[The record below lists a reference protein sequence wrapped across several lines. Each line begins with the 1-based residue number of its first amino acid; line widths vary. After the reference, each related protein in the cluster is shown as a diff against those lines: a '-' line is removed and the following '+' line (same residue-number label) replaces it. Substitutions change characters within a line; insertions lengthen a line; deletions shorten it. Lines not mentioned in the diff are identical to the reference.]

1 MIEKRFP
8 RKLNKSADSRLLGP
22 DEMSDAININTSE
35 DTRSGGGNAGVIKPI
50 KSNKALDG
58 GFVEFEGTDKTVV
71 GKAICEKYNV
81 IYFFVHESGGDNGIY
96 AYDPDGYFPN
106 SSFGSGVEKIF
117 ANSILSWSSD
127 AFVKADITYVQ
138 RNYVADDG
146 TLYED
151 VPYLFFTDNQSEPK
165 KINVLRAIENDFTS
179 SGLSLDDFVLV
190 CPKTPQD
197 PIISPL
203 DSENGGWGNESEFN
217 SNEFLSVE
225 GFQFC
230 YQLVYKDGSESALSA
245 FSRIYVPP
253 GYLNYT
259 GSTDVSSL
267 NSDNAIDLAIP
278 TNDLS
283 SEVESVKLLTRRGN
297 TGSWFN
303 VDEIAWAEDID
314 YWNGQIS
321 AGNLE
326 DGIPYRFLNTTV
338 NSAVSNDVQS
348 KQFDNV
354 PIRAEAQT
362 IIGNRLMYG
371 NYLDGFDNVDLDSS
385 LNPILEERPKDFQV
399 YDVKVIESTVPN
411 PADYD
416 LESWYT
422 PQEGVEGPLYEM
434 GAKNK
439 NIGFAIDGQD
449 LPAVVEKDSLIRF
462 SFTVNPERNF
472 HIYNAIEGY
481 HQSPQMGEDFDSDG
495 LDNAG
500 QATIDGGWQD
510 GTHPNIFTGAGDSQ
524 VTGHPKGIYWQ
535 NTRHSGSEFIQK
547 YYGNHFRIPAVTSF
561 GTGSSYNEDTGVVD
575 PDDQWH
581 WYYYDASTQSPSYY
595 PERVTFGTSAGNPLI
610 VQGKPITLSASF
622 KAAQDMTK
630 EEVVRAI
637 ALILNGGENPW
648 EVGDASGPGSGGD
661 DNTEVDFGF
670 RSVAGT
676 PQVSSFLDQKA
687 YDISYPSADDL
698 EYEVDLGLGHGSTFS
713 DTGPLGKLVVMVGT
727 VTDALG
733 LEAGVQTYTK
743 GVYAENQTNSVIKG
757 FIILNKA
764 KVRFGVFH
772 DSRYSEG
779 ADQEFPAGA
788 YDFNNAVTTSER
800 NNKARARFGLYVKD
814 ITVPDDEEAVL
825 SCARRPLPGAQWWCF
840 SPWKKNES
848 STAPIFKSGILEE
861 YSVFDYT
868 TSEGD
873 QKPGLSTAASLEGFP
888 MSHNAGVYNSTPYP
902 QDYIPTLDTE
912 GPYAFFSYASN
923 GISNLTEESVFK
935 DFGDLAG
942 SQFDAPWRTIFG
954 GLKFRSQYINT
965 KLQEYEEDNNLS
977 GVTITNIG
985 IDEAQEAL
993 PFFKGTTRNGVPMF
1007 SLMDG
1012 KGGPGGGGS
1021 GINTPYENY
1030 VVVGANGPNAD
1041 DYALGVGS
1049 LGSALITGSDWGYSG
1064 SDAANPISTP
1074 KSFGFGPALNNNI
1087 LFAKNDSTGASGG
1100 INHGIKKSSA
1110 WELDNSSGS
1119 TEVYGYYTDP
1129 STTDNIFDQLENIS
1143 TVPLLHQNPD
1153 VYGASWYNNCWYP
1166 KIATH
1171 VTPSY
1176 PPAGVF
1182 GIDSMVSNPSPI
1194 NSNISVTAPGGGGKP
1209 TFKAGA
1215 NHAFGVVF
1223 YDERGRASNV
1233 NPIGSVYVPWFADRP
1248 EGFEGAVGTIK
1259 STLSGSIPEGA
1270 TQFRYVYSGNTSNSR
1285 FVQYAVEGAFVEATA
1300 GSGGEFSGNIFVSLN
1315 SLQFAPNSFAKAQ
1328 GARGLDGS
1336 KDIYTF
1342 REGDRLRIISY
1353 YETTGDESRV
1363 FVSDDYEFNIVDQ
1376 LVLANDSENPIYQA
1390 QLPLAKRGSFL
1401 VLENNINAV
1410 GFTYDQIANS
1420 GNDPET
1426 NGHNWNKR
1434 CVVEIYSPK
1443 TAGDEENLVYY
1454 EIGPVYPIEDFGSE
1468 QYIQGG
1474 DSWWRSMPV
1483 QFRPI
1488 DGTGFSSSIS
1498 GTQTFTQNFLP
1509 YNLESQVFSEKV
1521 RNSDVWSKGK
1531 PKIVLPDAERSVKSS
1546 SITYSDK
1553 DNPISKIFSLTSFN
1567 PAKAQYK
1574 DLPPEFGDINY
1585 MLNND
1590 DSIFVIQSNR
1600 CSSVP
1605 VNRNLITDGGGTET
1619 LVAARQVL
1627 GTERYYAGHYGC
1639 DNNPESVCN
1648 VDNTVYFAS
1657 KSNRQVYKFNPSN
1670 GIQVVSDLNMKTYF
1684 KKLFEQAEID
1694 ERNGEGK
1701 IKVVGGY
1708 DPYNDVYIISIFNQ
1722 STEDSVVVVNDD
1734 EDSGG
1739 GDDGGGI
1746 DEGGDDGGGND
1757 GGNEGGGDGPV
1768 ILLEPNS
1775 VTIDLRTAVNQAPQ
1789 IIRFDANNDG
1799 AVNTADLL
1807 SFLAAFGEED
1817 ISNPQGTLG
1826 ADDVTFNYDN

>member
-35 DTRSGGGNAGVIKPI
+35 DTRSSGGNAGVIKPI

-81 IYFFVHESGGDNGIY
+81 IYFFVHENGGDNGIY

-165 KINVLRAIENDFTS
+165 KINVLRAIENDFTA
-179 SGLSLDDFVLV
+179 SGLSLEDFVLV
-190 CPKTPQD
+190 CPKTPQN

-203 DSENGGWGNESEFN
+203 DSANGGWGNEPEFN

-245 FSRIYVPP
+245 FSKIYVPP

-259 GSTDVSSL
+259 GSTDVSAL
-267 NSDNAIDLAIP
+267 NADNAIDLAIP
-278 TNDLS
+278 TTDLS
-283 SEVESVKLLTRRGN
+283 AEVESVKLLTRRGN

-314 YWNGQIS
+314 YWNTQIS
-321 AGNLE
+321 AGNLD

-371 NYLDGFDNVDLDSS
+371 NYLDGFDNVDLDST
-385 LNPILEERPKDFQV
+385 LVPVLEERPEDFQV
-399 YDVKVIESTVPN
+399 YDVKVLESTVPN
-411 PADYD
+411 PSDYD
-416 LESWYT
+416 QT
-422 PQEGVEGPLYEM
+422 PVTSLDNTQDIFAFDAFPELQGR
-434 GAKNK
+434 NK
-439 NIGFAIDGQD
+439 NIGFTIDGES
-449 LPAVVEKDSLIRF
+449 LPGTIEKDSLIRF

-472 HIYNAIEGY
+472 HIYNAIAGY
-481 HQSPQMGEDFDSDG
+481 HQSPQMGEDFDVEG
-495 LDNAG
+495 LENSG
-500 QATIDGGWQD
+500 QGTIDGGWVD
-510 GTHPNIFTGAGDSQ
+510 GTHPDIFTGAGDSP
-524 VTGHPKGIYWQ
+524 VTGHPRGIYWQ
-535 NTRHSGSEFIQK
+535 NTRHSGAEFIQK
-547 YYGNHFRIPAVTSF
+547 HYSEHFRIPAITAF
-561 GTGSSYNEDTGVVD
+561 GTGCTYGESTGYQQDIQWEWEFYNPTDQTVD
-575 PDDQWH
+575 P
-581 WYYYDASTQSPSYY
+581 A
-595 PERVTFGTSAGNPLI
+595 ERVTFGTSAGNPLI
-610 VQGKPITLSASF
+610 VQGKPITLNASF
-622 KAAQDMTK
+622 KAAQDLTK

-637 ALILNGGENPW
+637 ALVLNGGENSW
-648 EVGDASGPGSGGD
+648 EVSQSGGTGPA
-661 DNTEVDFGF
+661 DNFEF
-670 RSVAGT
+670 RSIPDGT
-676 PQVSSFLDQKA
+676 VESSFLEQKA

-698 EYEVDLGLGHGSTFS
+698 EYEVELGLGDGSTFP
-713 DTGPLGKLVVMVGT
+713 DTSPLAKLIVM
-727 VTDALG
+727 
-733 LEAGVQTYTK
+733 AGQVKDTTSLAFGAQTYTK
-743 GVYAENQTNSVIKG
+743 GSVAENATNNIVKG
-757 FIILNKA
+757 FFILNKA
-764 KVRFGVFH
+764 KVKFGIYH
-772 DSRYSEG
+772 DSKYSAAE
-779 ADQEFPAGA
+779 DQFFPAGS
-788 YDFNNAVTTSER
+788 YDFNNDVTTSER
-800 NNKARARFGLYVKD
+800 NNRARARFGIYVKE
-814 ITVPDDEEAVL
+814 ITVPNDEEAVL
-825 SCARRPLPGAQWWCF
+825 SCARRPLPGASWWCF
-840 SPWKKNES
+840 SPFKKNES
-848 STAPIFKSGILEE
+848 AFSPSILRSGILNE
-861 YSVFDYT
+861 YSLFDYT
-868 TSEGD
+868 DSDGN
-873 QKPGLSTAASLEGFP
+873 QQPGLSTAASLAGFP
-888 MSHNAGVYNSTPYP
+888 MGHNVGVNASPPYP
-902 QDYIPTLDTE
+902 QDYIPTEDTN
-912 GPYAFFSYASN
+912 GPYGFFCAAQN
-923 GISNLTEESVFK
+923 GIWLIDESRMFL
-935 DFGDLAG
+935 DYGDLVG
-942 SQFDAPWRTIFG
+942 NDVDAPWRSIFG
-954 GLKFRSQYINT
+954 GLKIRDPYANQMINDYEEET
-965 KLQEYEEDNNLS
+965 NQEGLSEGNIGEDLLQE
-977 GVTITNIG
+977 VI
-985 IDEAQEAL
+985 
-993 PFFKGTTRNGVPMF
+993 PFFRGTTTEGVPMF

-1012 KGGPGGGGS
+1012 KGGPGGGGV
-1021 GINTPYENY
+1021 GHNTPYQRY
-1030 VVVGANGPNAD
+1030 VAVGANGPNSD
-1041 DYALGVGS
+1041 DYARGVGN
-1049 LGSALITGSDWGYSG
+1049 LGSALVVGTDWGG
-1064 SDAANPISTP
+1064 SATDPNFPILPPSTG
-1074 KSFGFGPALNNNI
+1074 GFGPALNNNI
-1087 LFAKNDSTGASGG
+1087 LFAKIDSTGASGG
-1100 INHGIKKSSA
+1100 INNGIKKSSA
-1110 WELDNSSGS
+1110 WVLDNTSGA
-1119 TEVYGYYTDP
+1119 TETYGYYTDP
-1129 STTDNIFDQLENIS
+1129 STTDNIYDELENIS
-1143 TVPLLHQNPD
+1143 SVPMLHQSPD
-1153 VYGASWYNNCWYP
+1153 SYGASWRNNCWYP
-1166 KIATH
+1166 KTTPH

-1176 PPAGVF
+1176 PPG
-1182 GIDSMVSNPSPI
+1182 DTLSMENQLSNPSPI
-1194 NSNISVTAPGGGGKP
+1194 NANISITAPGGGGKP

-1215 NHAFGVVF
+1215 NHALGVVF
-1223 YDERGRASNV
+1223 YDARGRASNV

-1259 STLSGSIPEGA
+1259 STLSGDIPEGA

-1285 FVQYAVEGAFVEATA
+1285 FVQYAVEGAFVEDAPGT
-1300 GSGGEFSGNIFVSLN
+1300 GGEFSGNIFVSLN
-1315 SLQFAPNSFAKAQ
+1315 SLQFTPNSFAKAQ

-1353 YETTGDESRV
+1353 FETTADESRV

-1376 LVLANDSENPIYQA
+1376 VVLANDSENPIYQA

-1401 VLENNINAV
+1401 VLENNINAI
-1410 GFTYDQIANS
+1410 GFTYDQIADS
-1420 GNDPET
+1420 GNTPDT

-1443 TAGDEENLVYY
+1443 TAGDEENLVYH
-1454 EIGPVYPIEDFGSE
+1454 EIGPVYPIEEFGNTQE
-1468 QYIQGG
+1468 VVGG
-1474 DSWWRSMPV
+1474 DTWWRSMPV
-1483 QFRPI
+1483 QFRPV
-1488 DGTGFSSSIS
+1488 DGTGFVSSIS
-1498 GTQTFTQNFLP
+1498 GTNSYTQNFLP

-1605 VNRNLITDGGGTET
+1605 VNRNLITDGGGAET

-1657 KSNRQVYKFNPSN
+1657 KSNRQVYKFNPSS

-1694 ERNGEGK
+1694 ERNGEGR

-1708 DPYNDVYIISIFNQ
+1708 DPYNDTYVISIFNQ
-1722 STEDSVVVVNDD
+1722 STEDPVVVVDD
-1734 EDSGG
+1734 DVDGGTDEGSGGDSGG
-1739 GDDGGGI
+1739 GLD
-1746 DEGGDDGGGND
+1746 
-1757 GGNEGGGDGPV
+1757 EGGGDGGNTDGGGGPV
-1768 ILLEPNS
+1768 ILLEPDS
-1775 VTIDLRTAVNQAPQ
+1775 VTVDIREVLSQAPDV
-1789 IIRFDANNDG
+1789 IRLDANNDG

-1807 SFLAAFGEED
+1807 SFLAAFGLED
-1817 ISNPQGTLG
+1817 FSSPQATLSS
-1826 ADDVTFNYDN
+1826 DDVTFNYDN